1 MKLLIVDSD
10 RYWNEMLTSW
20 LKTMGFEVRRAYT
33 VEQARLEWI
42 EQQPDLVILDPAFKD
57 ADGLILCR
65 QLQAKHD
72 ALVLIT
78 TADKGVEDEIRC
90 LESGVDDYLRKP
102 FFPGQLLA
110 RIRTLSRRGRSTL
123 KQRPASILTIGP
135 LQVDSLHNTASISGK
150 TTHLTP
156 IQSKLL
162 HFLAINV
169 NQVCTADQIVSY
181 VWGYQG
187 DATLIKAH
195 IHQLRLKIEP
205 DPAHPR
211 FIHTV
216 PGVGYKLTYVPAASA
231 LAC

>member
-1 MKLLIVDSD
+1 MKLLIIDSD
-10 RYWNEMLTSW
+10 RYWNEMLTGW
-20 LKTMGFEVRRAYT
+20 LKTMGYEVRRAFT
-33 VEQARLEWI
+33 GEQARLEWM
-42 EQQPDLVILDPAFKD
+42 EQQPDLVILDPMLKD
-57 ADGLILCR
+57 VDGLALCR

-78 TADKGVEDEIRC
+78 TDEKEVENEIRC
-90 LESGVDDYLRKP
+90 LESGADDYLRKP
-102 FFPGQLLA
+102 FFPRQLLA
-110 RIRTLSRRGRSTL
+110 RIRTLSRRGRPTL
-123 KQRPASILTIGP
+123 KQRPSSILTIGP
-135 LQVDSLHNTASISGK
+135 LQVDSLHNTANVFGK

-162 HFLAINV
+162 YFLATNV

-187 DATLIKAH
+187 DVSLIKAH

-205 DPAHPR
+205 DPANPR

-216 PGVGYKLTYVPAASA
+216 SGVGYKLIYMPAPSA
-231 LAC
+231 LAG